1 MKEVILVNEQDEA
14 VGSMEKLEA
23 HQKGL
28 LHRAFSIF
36 IFNPDGELLLQRR
49 AIEKYHSGGLWT
61 NTCCSHPEP
70 GESLLSAGNRR
81 LMEEMGFSASIR
93 PLFAFVYKA
102 PFPNGLI
109 EHEFDHVFV
118 GEFNGPVQANEEE
131 VMEYKWISY
140 QSLKEVTLSKPE
152 NFTFW
157 FLEVYDRVFKQYA
170 EMNNSRL

>member
-1 MKEVILVNEQDEA
+1 MKEVILVNQQDEA
-14 VGSMEKLEA
+14 IGSMEKLEA

-36 IFNPDGELLLQRR
+36 IFNTEGELLLQRR

-81 LMEEMGFSASIR
+81 LMEEMGFSTPIR

-102 PFPNGLI
+102 SFANGLI

-118 GEFNGPVQANEEE
+118 GEFDGEVDANKEE

-140 QSLKEVTLSKPE
+140 QSLKEVALSKPE
-152 NFTFW
+152 SFTFW
-157 FLEVYDRVFKQYA
+157 FLEVYDRVFQQYA
-170 EMNNSRL
+170 EMNK